1 VVIKNLMEKLEEEV
15 KEEVKK
21 PEEEVKKSS
30 KVMMI
35 EGAGGDPEKKD
46 KGPVHVQLEN
56 LIKE

>member
-1 VVIKNLMEKLEEEV
+1 MEKLEEEV